1 MMASLTKYDQSD
13 LGTESRCSVTRRSFL
28 AVTAAL
34 IAPSVYGQ
42 SDVEDRHKTNPRLE
56 EMRRLAKEIKIYEI
70 TEGKAGPPLAL
81 RQDPLLHYTN
91 PTPGGVLDGTL
102 WGWGER
108 GRPPAVMKLG
118 LAGPTRGER
127 HWRFRVNV
135 LSSKSIEVEFG
146 DGEKWSSRQSGLE
159 FRPLIDAPAP
169 ADSATLRLMQAR
181 EIGRRLTV
189 SALSRNGKNRT
200 QFRFMPQPIARYSDP
215 RGGLQDGM
223 LFSFT
228 YTNNPS
234 VLMLLEAWSQGEEV
248 RTWRYGFAHQTDGEA
263 TALRDGKS
271 LWSELSAG
279 TEPDT
284 KLSIIRR
291 MAADPAIQD

>member
-1 MMASLTKYDQSD
+1 MARSTRYDQPD
-13 LGTESRCSVTRRSFL
+13 LGSESGCSVTRRSFL
-28 AVTAAL
+28 AMTAAL

-42 SDVEDRHKTNPRLE
+42 NDVEDPRKSTARLE
-56 EMRRLAKEIKIYEI
+56 AMRKLAKEIKIYEI

-81 RQDPLLHYTN
+81 RQDPFLRYTN
-91 PTPGGVLDGTL
+91 HTLGVVDGTL

-118 LAGPTRGER
+118 LVGPKRGER
-127 HWRFRVNV
+127 HWRLRVNV
-135 LSSKSIEVEFG
+135 LSSKSIEVEFD
-146 DGEKWSSRQSGLE
+146 DGVKWSSRQSGLE

-169 ADSATLRLMQAR
+169 ADSVTLRLMQAR
-181 EIGRRLTV
+181 EIGRRLKV
-189 SALSRNGKNRT
+189 SALSRNGKNRS
-200 QFRFMPQPIARYSDP
+200 QFRFLPQPIDRYSDP

-223 LFSFT
+223 LFGFA

-234 VLMLLEAWSQGEEV
+234 VLMVLEAWSQGEDV

-263 TALRDGKS
+263 TALLDGKS
-271 LWSELSAG
+271 VWSESSVG

-284 KLSIIRR
+284 KLSIIRQ